1 MAGIVESSSSGE
13 IICILINYFQSIC
26 YFNDY
31 RYSIDM
37 ENQNNDQFSLFVE
50 TCEKIRS
57 TTKKNE
63 KIEIISNY
71 ITNLDETSLSIA
83 VLFLSGRAL
92 PIGSTR
98 TLNIGFTTIMESLSE
113 IAMLDIKDI
122 RNIHL
127 KHGDIGAMAEYAV
140 SKKYIISLFNQ
151 QERISLSYVYHQF
164 KKIANISGF
173 GSNKNKKNI
182 LKGLLI
188 ACSPLESKYLIKIIT
203 GEMRIG
209 SVEGL
214 VEIALSR
221 AFDRELQYI
230 REAMLISGDISQ
242 VAVLAK
248 KNILHNAIMRPF
260 VPVSFMLADVM
271 FSAEEIINYYNKP
284 LICEY
289 KYDGIRLQMHKFD
302 NKVRLFSR
310 NLVDITYAFPE
321 LVKAAIESTITTPDT
336 TTTTIHN
343 QVDFILDGELIALK
357 NDRPLHFQELQKRLR
372 RKNVTEDI
380 TTEIPIYYIVY
391 DIMYFKDNQ
400 VLKKSLLDRKNILST
415 ISFKKPIINSSYK
428 ILDSIEQ
435 IIAIFNESKDIGHEG
450 LVVKD
455 PISQYHPGKRGR
467 YWMKLKKE
475 LDTIDAVI
483 VIAEY
488 GHGKRAGVLS
498 DYTFAVID
506 EDDDDNKNLNN
517 NNNNNYLENSR
528 LKTIGKAYSG
538 LTDKEIE
545 EMTEKLR
552 EIIIEDNSNRILV
565 KPEIV
570 LEVAFDTIQKSDRHN
585 SGFALRFPR
594 IKNIRTDK
602 GLKDIDTL
610 EKVRQIYKNQVYVK
624 HKEI

>member
-1 MAGIVESSSSGE
+1 
-13 IICILINYFQSIC
+13 
-26 YFNDY
+26 
-31 RYSIDM
+31 M
-37 ENQNNDQFSLFVE
+37 ENQSNDQFSLFVE

-63 KIEIISNY
+63 KIDIISNY

-92 PIGSTR
+92 PIGSTK

-122 RNIHL
+122 QNIHL

-140 SKKYIISLFNQ
+140 SKKHIISLFNQ

-164 KKIANISGF
+164 KKIANISGS

-230 REAMLISGDISQ
+230 REAMLISGDVSQ

-289 KYDGIRLQMHKFD
+289 KYDGIRLQMHRFD

-321 LVKAAIESTITTPDT
+321 LVKAAIESTIRTPD
-336 TTTTIHN
+336 TTTIHN

-372 RKNVTEDI
+372 RKNVTDDI

-455 PISQYHPGKRGR
+455 PLSQYHPGKRGR

-506 EDDDDNKNLNN
+506 EEEDNDDNEKNLN

-538 LTDKEIE
+538 LTDKEID
-545 EMTEKLR
+545 EMTERLR
-552 EIIIEDNSNRILV
+552 EIIIEDNGNRILV

-602 GLKDIDTL
+602 SLKDIDTL

>member
-1 MAGIVESSSSGE
+1 
-13 IICILINYFQSIC
+13 
-26 YFNDY
+26 
-31 RYSIDM
+31 M
-37 ENQNNDQFSLFVE
+37 ENQSNDQFSLFVE

-63 KIEIISNY
+63 KIDIISNY

-122 RNIHL
+122 QKIHL
-127 KHGDIGAMAEYAV
+127 KHGDIGAIAEYAV
-140 SKKYIISLFNQ
+140 SKKHIISLFNQ

-164 KKIANISGF
+164 KKIANISGS

-221 AFDRELQYI
+221 AFNRELQYI

-321 LVKAAIESTITTPDT
+321 LVKAAIESTIRTPD
-336 TTTTIHN
+336 TTTIHN

-372 RKNVTEDI
+372 RKNVTDDI

-455 PISQYHPGKRGR
+455 PLSQYHPGKRGR

-506 EDDDDNKNLNN
+506 EDDDDDKNLNN
-517 NNNNNYLENSR
+517 NNNYNYLENSR

-538 LTDKEIE
+538 LTDKEID
-545 EMTEKLR
+545 EMTERLR
-552 EIIIEDNSNRILV
+552 EIIIEDNGNRILV

-602 GLKDIDTL
+602 SLKNIDTL

>member
-1 MAGIVESSSSGE
+1 
-13 IICILINYFQSIC
+13 
-26 YFNDY
+26 
-31 RYSIDM
+31 M
-37 ENQNNDQFSLFVE
+37 ENQSNDQFSLFVE

-57 TTKKNE
+57 ATKKNE
-63 KIEIISNY
+63 KIDIISNY

-98 TLNIGFTTIMESLSE
+98 TLNIGFNTIMESLSE

-122 RNIHL
+122 QNIHL

-140 SKKYIISLFNQ
+140 SKKHIISLFNQ

-173 GSNKNKKNI
+173 GSNRNKKNI

-188 ACSPLESKYLIKIIT
+188 ACSPLESKYIIKIIT

-209 SVEGL
+209 SVESL
-214 VEIALSR
+214 VEIAISR
-221 AFDRELQYI
+221 AFGKELKLI

-248 KNILHNAIMRPF
+248 KNLLHNAIMKPF

-310 NLVDITYAFPE
+310 NLAEITYTFPE
-321 LVKAAIESTITTPDT
+321 LVKAAIESTIRTPDT

-391 DIMYFKDNQ
+391 DIMYYKDNQ

-455 PISQYHPGKRGR
+455 PLSQYHPGKRGR

-498 DYTFAVID
+498 DYPFAVID
-506 EDDDDNKNLNN
+506 EESNDNYNN
-517 NNNNNYLENSR
+517 
-528 LKTIGKAYSG
+528 
-538 LTDKEIE
+538 
-545 EMTEKLR
+545 
-552 EIIIEDNSNRILV
+552 DN
-565 KPEIV
+565 
-570 LEVAFDTIQKSDRHN
+570 
-585 SGFALRFPR
+585 
-594 IKNIRTDK
+594 
-602 GLKDIDTL
+602 
-610 EKVRQIYKNQVYVK
+610 
-624 HKEI
+624 

>member
-1 MAGIVESSSSGE
+1 
-13 IICILINYFQSIC
+13 
-26 YFNDY
+26 
-31 RYSIDM
+31 M
-37 ENQNNDQFSLFVE
+37 ENQSNDQFSLFVE

-63 KIEIISNY
+63 KIDIISNY

-92 PIGSTR
+92 PIGSTK

-122 RNIHL
+122 QNIHL

-140 SKKYIISLFNQ
+140 SKKHIISLFNQ

-164 KKIANISGF
+164 KKIANISGS

-302 NKVRLFSR
+302 NIVRLFSR

-321 LVKAAIESTITTPDT
+321 LVKAAIESTKRTPD
-336 TTTTIHN
+336 TTTIHN

-372 RKNVTEDI
+372 RKNVTDDI

-400 VLKKSLLDRKNILST
+400 ILKKSLLDRKNILST

-455 PISQYHPGKRGR
+455 PLSQYHPGKRGR

-506 EDDDDNKNLNN
+506 EDEDDKNLNN
-517 NNNNNYLENSR
+517 NNNNNYLVNSR

-538 LTDKEIE
+538 LTDKEID
-545 EMTEKLR
+545 EMTERLR

>member
-1 MAGIVESSSSGE
+1 
-13 IICILINYFQSIC
+13 
-26 YFNDY
+26 
-31 RYSIDM
+31 M

-63 KIEIISNY
+63 KIDIISKY
-71 ITNLDETSLSIA
+71 IANLDETSVSIA
-83 VLFLSGRAL
+83 VLFLSGRVF
-92 PIGSTR
+92 PIGSTM

-122 RNIHL
+122 QTIHL
-127 KHGDIGAMAEYAV
+127 KHGDIGAIAEYAV
-140 SKKYIISLFNQ
+140 SKKHIISLFNQ
-151 QERISLSYVYHQF
+151 QEKVSLSYLYHQF
-164 KKIANISGF
+164 KKIASISGS

-188 ACSPLESKYLIKIIT
+188 ACSPLESKYVIKIIT

-214 VEIALSR
+214 VEIALSHS
-221 AFDRELQYI
+221 FNRELKYI

-248 KNILHNAIMRPF
+248 KNTLHNVIMKPF

-302 NKVRLFSR
+302 NEVRLFSR
-310 NLVDITYAFPE
+310 NLVDMTYAFPE
-321 LVKAAIESTITTPDT
+321 LVKAAIKSTIITSDT
-336 TTTTIHN
+336 RLHN
-343 QVDFILDGELIALK
+343 NVDFILDGELIAFK
-357 NDRPLHFQELQKRLR
+357 NDKPLHFQELQKRLR
-372 RKNVTEDI
+372 RKNVTHDI
-380 TTEIPIYYIVY
+380 QTEIPVYYIVY
-391 DIMYFKDNQ
+391 DTMYFKNNQ
-400 VLKKSLLDRKNILST
+400 VLKNSLLDRKNILST
-415 ISFKKPIINSSYK
+415 ISFKEPIINSSYK
-428 ILDSIEQ
+428 ISDSIDQ
-435 IIAIFNESKDIGHEG
+435 VIAIFNESKDIGHEG

-455 PISQYHPGKRGR
+455 PLSQYHPGKRGR

-506 EDDDDNKNLNN
+506 EDKKYNDDNLTT
-517 NNNNNYLENSR
+517 NNYLDNIR

-538 LTDKEIE
+538 LTDKEID
-545 EMTEKLR
+545 EMTERLR
-552 EIIIEDNSNRILV
+552 GIIVEDKGNRILV

-570 LEVAFDTIQKSDRHN
+570 LEVAFDTIQKSERHD

-594 IKNIRTDK
+594 IKNIRIDK
-602 GLKDIDTL
+602 NLKDIDTL
-610 EKVRQIYKNQVYVK
+610 EKVRQIYQNQVYVK

>member
-1 MAGIVESSSSGE
+1 
-13 IICILINYFQSIC
+13 
-26 YFNDY
+26 
-31 RYSIDM
+31 M
-37 ENQNNDQFSLFVE
+37 ENQSNDDRFSLFVE

-63 KIEIISNY
+63 KIDIISNY

-83 VLFLSGRAL
+83 VLFLSGRAF

-98 TLNIGFTTIMESLSE
+98 TLNIGFSTIMESLSE

-122 RNIHL
+122 QNIHL

-140 SKKYIISLFNQ
+140 SKKHIISLFDQ
-151 QERISLSYVYHQF
+151 QEKISLSYVYHQF
-164 KKIANISGF
+164 KKIANISGS

-214 VEIALSR
+214 MEIALSR

-321 LVKAAIESTITTPDT
+321 LVKAATESTIGTTD
-336 TTTTIHN
+336 TTIHN
-343 QVDFILDGELIALK
+343 QVIDFILDGELIAFK

-372 RKNVTEDI
+372 RKNVTDDI
-380 TTEIPIYYIVY
+380 ITEIPIYYIVY

-415 ISFKKPIINSSYK
+415 VSFKKPIINSSYK
-428 ILDSIEQ
+428 ISDSIEQ
-435 IIAIFNESKDIGHEG
+435 VIELFNESKDIGHEG
-450 LVVKD
+450 LVIKD
-455 PISQYHPGKRGR
+455 PLSQYHPGKRGR

-506 EDDDDNKNLNN
+506 EKDDDDDNHYLNLNDN
-517 NNNNNYLENSR
+517 DNNYLENSR

-538 LTDKEIE
+538 LTDKEID
-545 EMTEKLR
+545 EMTERLR
-552 EIIIEDNSNRILV
+552 EIIVEDNGNRILV

-602 GLKDIDTL
+602 SLKDIDTL
-610 EKVRQIYKNQVYVK
+610 EKVKQIYKNQVYVK

>member
-1 MAGIVESSSSGE
+1 
-13 IICILINYFQSIC
+13 
-26 YFNDY
+26 
-31 RYSIDM
+31 M

-63 KIEIISNY
+63 KIDIISKY
-71 ITNLDETSLSIA
+71 IANLDETSLSIA
-83 VLFLSGRAL
+83 VLFLSGRVF
-92 PIGSTR
+92 PIGSTM

-122 RNIHL
+122 QTIHL
-127 KHGDIGAMAEYAV
+127 KHGDIGAIAEYAV
-140 SKKYIISLFNQ
+140 SKKHIISLFNQ
-151 QERISLSYVYHQF
+151 QEKVSLSYLYHLF
-164 KKIANISGF
+164 KKIASISGS
-173 GSNKNKKNI
+173 GSNKAKKNI

-214 VEIALSR
+214 MEIALSHS
-221 AFDRELQYI
+221 FNRELKYI

-248 KNILHNAIMRPF
+248 KNTLHNVIMKPF

-271 FSAEEIINYYNKP
+271 FSAEEIIKYYNKP

-302 NKVRLFSR
+302 NEIRLFSR

-321 LVKAAIESTITTPDT
+321 LVKAAIKSIIITSDT
-336 TTTTIHN
+336 RVHN
-343 QVDFILDGELIALK
+343 NVDFILDGELIAFK
-357 NDRPLHFQELQKRLR
+357 NDKPLHFQELQKRLR
-372 RKNVTEDI
+372 RKNVTHDI
-380 TTEIPIYYIVY
+380 QTEIPVYYIVY
-391 DIMYFKDNQ
+391 DIMYFKNNQ
-400 VLKKSLLDRKNILST
+400 VLKNSLLDRKNILST
-415 ISFKKPIINSSYK
+415 ISFKEPIINSSYK
-428 ILDSIEQ
+428 ISDSIDQ
-435 IIAIFNESKDIGHEG
+435 VIAIFNESKDIGHEG

-455 PISQYHPGKRGR
+455 PLSQYHPGKRGR

-506 EDDDDNKNLNN
+506 EDKKDNHDNLTTH
-517 NNNNNYLENSR
+517 NYLDNIR

-538 LTDKEIE
+538 LTDKEID
-545 EMTEKLR
+545 EMTERLR
-552 EIIIEDNSNRILV
+552 GIIVEDKGNRILV

-570 LEVAFDTIQKSDRHN
+570 LEVAFDTIQKSERHD

-594 IKNIRTDK
+594 IKNIRIDK
-602 GLKDIDTL
+602 NLKDIDTL
-610 EKVRQIYKNQVYVK
+610 EKVRQIYQNQVYVK

>member
-1 MAGIVESSSSGE
+1 
-13 IICILINYFQSIC
+13 
-26 YFNDY
+26 
-31 RYSIDM
+31 M
-37 ENQNNDQFSLFVE
+37 ENQSNDEFSLFVE

-71 ITNLDETSLSIA
+71 ISNLDETSLSIA

-98 TLNIGFTTIMESLSE
+98 TLNIGFNTIMESLSE

-122 RNIHL
+122 QNIHL

-140 SKKYIISLFNQ
+140 SKKHIISLFNQ

-164 KKIANISGF
+164 KKIANLSGF

-248 KNILHNAIMRPF
+248 KNILHNAIMMPF

-310 NLVDITYAFPE
+310 NLVDITYTFPE
-321 LVKAAIESTITTPDT
+321 LVKAAIESTIRTPDT

-435 IIAIFNESKDIGHEG
+435 IITIFNESKDIGHEG

-455 PISQYHPGKRGR
+455 PLSQYHPGKRGR
-467 YWMKLKKE
+467 YWVKLKKE

-498 DYTFAVID
+498 DYTFAVRD
-506 EDDDDNKNLNN
+506 ENDNN
-517 NNNNNYLENSR
+517 NQ

-538 LTDKEIE
+538 LTDD
-545 EMTEKLR
+545 EMNKITKKLKSIMIKDDGYR
-552 EIIIEDNSNRILV
+552 MIVRPEIIL
-565 KPEIV
+565 EI
-570 LEVAFDTIQKSDRHN
+570 AFDSIQKSDRHD

-594 IKNIRTDK
+594 IRNIRTDK
-602 GLKDIDTL
+602 TVMDIDTL
-610 EKVRQIYKNQVYVK
+610 LKIKQIYENQVYVK
-624 HKEI
+624 HKE

>member
-1 MAGIVESSSSGE
+1 MY
-13 IICILINYFQSIC
+13 ILITLISIC
-26 YFNDY
+26 HFNDIY

-37 ENQNNDQFSLFVE
+37 KNQKNDQFSYFVE

-63 KIEIISNY
+63 KIDIISNY

-83 VLFLSGRAL
+83 VLFLSGRAF
-92 PIGSTR
+92 PIGSTT
-98 TLNIGFTTIMESLSE
+98 TLNIGFTTIMQSLSE

-122 RNIHL
+122 QNIHL

-140 SKKYIISLFNQ
+140 SKKHIISLFNQ
-151 QERISLSYVYHQF
+151 QESISLSYVYHQF
-164 KKIANISGF
+164 KKIANIIGS

-188 ACSPLESKYLIKIIT
+188 ALSPLESKYLIKIIT

-221 AFDRELQYI
+221 AFDRELQSI

-248 KNILHNAIMRPF
+248 KNILHNVIMKPF

-302 NKVRLFSR
+302 KKVRLFSR

-321 LVKAAIESTITTPDT
+321 LVKAAIESTIKTQDT
-336 TTTTIHN
+336 SIHN
-343 QVDFILDGELIALK
+343 QVDFILDGELIAFK

-372 RKNVTEDI
+372 RKNVTDYI

-428 ILDSIEQ
+428 ISDSIEQ
-435 IIAIFNESKDIGHEG
+435 VIAIFNESKDIGHEG

-455 PISQYHPGKRGR
+455 PLSQYHPGKRGR

-506 EDDDDNKNLNN
+506 EDKKDINNNKNNLNLN

-538 LTDKEIE
+538 LTDKEID
-545 EMTEKLR
+545 EMTERLKQ
-552 EIIIEDNSNRILV
+552 IIVEDNGNRILV

-594 IKNIRTDK
+594 IKNIRIDK
-602 GLKDIDTL
+602 SLKDIDTL

-624 HKEI
+624 HMKI

>member
-1 MAGIVESSSSGE
+1 MT
-13 IICILINYFQSIC
+13 
-26 YFNDY
+26 
-31 RYSIDM
+31 
-37 ENQNNDQFSLFVE
+37 NQITKHFSLFVK

-57 TTKKNE
+57 ITKKNE
-63 KIEIISNY
+63 KIEIISTY
-71 ITNLDETSLSIA
+71 IANLDETSLSIA
-83 VLFLSGRAL
+83 VLFLSGRVF
-92 PIGSTR
+92 PTGSNL
-98 TLNIGFTTIMESLSE
+98 TLNIGFTTIMQSLSE

-122 RNIHL
+122 QNIHL
-127 KHGDIGAMAEYAV
+127 KHGDIGAIAEYAV
-140 SKKYIISLFNQ
+140 SKKHVISLFNQ
-151 QERISLSYVYHQF
+151 QDELDLSFIYHLF
-164 KKIANISGF
+164 KKIATITGS
-173 GSNKNKKNI
+173 GSNRNKKNI

-209 SVEGL
+209 SVESL
-214 VEIALSR
+214 VEIAISR
-221 AFDRELQYI
+221 AFGKELKLI

-248 KNILHNAIMRPF
+248 KNLLHNAIMKPF

-271 FSAEEIINYYNKP
+271 FSAEEIINYYSKP

-289 KYDGIRLQMHKFD
+289 KYDGIRLQLHKF
-302 NKVRLFSR
+302 NKEVRLFSR
-310 NLVDITYAFPE
+310 NLAEITYAFPE
-321 LVKAAIESTITTPDT
+321 LVKAAIE
-336 TTTTIHN
+336 TTIETTNTMLSN
-343 QVDFILDGELIALK
+343 QVDFIVDGELVAFK
-357 NDRPLHFQELQKRLR
+357 NGKPLHFQELQKRLR
-372 RKNVTEDI
+372 RKNVTNSI
-380 TTEIPIYYIVY
+380 QTEVPIYYFIY
-391 DIMYFKDNQ
+391 DIMYFKNYQ
-400 VLKKSLLDRKNILST
+400 VLKKSLFDRKDILST
-415 ISFKKPIINSSYK
+415 ISFKEPIINSSYK
-428 ILDSIEQ
+428 IVESIEKV
-435 IIAIFNESKDIGHEG
+435 ISIFNESKDIGHEG

-506 EDDDDNKNLNN
+506 EESNDNYNNDSNFYEKNI
-517 NNNNNYLENSR
+517 R

-538 LTDKEIE
+538 LTDKEID
-545 EMTEKLR
+545 EMTKRLR
-552 EIIIEDNSNRILV
+552 EITVEDKGNRIRV

-570 LEVAFDTIQKSDRHN
+570 LEVAFDTIQQSERHN

-594 IKNIRTDK
+594 IKSIRIDK
-602 GLKDIDTL
+602 GIKDIDTL

-624 HKEI
+624 HKKI

>member
-1 MAGIVESSSSGE
+1 
-13 IICILINYFQSIC
+13 
-26 YFNDY
+26 
-31 RYSIDM
+31 M
-37 ENQNNDQFSLFVE
+37 ENQSNDQFSLFVE

-63 KIEIISNY
+63 KIDIISNY

-122 RNIHL
+122 QNIHL

-140 SKKYIISLFNQ
+140 SKKHIISLFNQ

-164 KKIANISGF
+164 KKIANISGS

-230 REAMLISGDISQ
+230 REAMLISGDVSQ

-289 KYDGIRLQMHKFD
+289 KYDGIRLQMHRFD

-321 LVKAAIESTITTPDT
+321 LVKAAIESTIRTPD
-336 TTTTIHN
+336 TTTIHN

-372 RKNVTEDI
+372 RKNVTDDI

-455 PISQYHPGKRGR
+455 PLSQYHPGKRGR

-506 EDDDDNKNLNN
+506 EEEDNDDNEKNLN

-538 LTDKEIE
+538 LTDKEID

-552 EIIIEDNSNRILV
+552 EIIIEDNGNRILV

-602 GLKDIDTL
+602 SLKDIDTL

>member
-1 MAGIVESSSSGE
+1 
-13 IICILINYFQSIC
+13 
-26 YFNDY
+26 
-31 RYSIDM
+31 M
-37 ENQNNDQFSLFVE
+37 ENQSNDDRFSLFVE

-63 KIEIISNY
+63 KIDIISNY

-83 VLFLSGRAL
+83 VLFLSGRAF

-98 TLNIGFTTIMESLSE
+98 TLNIGFSTIMESLSE

-122 RNIHL
+122 QNIHL

-140 SKKYIISLFNQ
+140 SKKHIISLFDQ
-151 QERISLSYVYHQF
+151 QEKISLSYVYHQF
-164 KKIANISGF
+164 KKIANISGS

-214 VEIALSR
+214 MEIALSG

-321 LVKAAIESTITTPDT
+321 LVKAATESTIGTTD
-336 TTTTIHN
+336 TTIHN
-343 QVDFILDGELIALK
+343 QVVDFILDGELIAFK

-372 RKNVTEDI
+372 RKNVTDDI
-380 TTEIPIYYIVY
+380 ITEIPIYYIVY

-415 ISFKKPIINSSYK
+415 VSFKKPIINSSYK
-428 ILDSIEQ
+428 ISDSIEQ
-435 IIAIFNESKDIGHEG
+435 VIELFNESKDIGHEG
-450 LVVKD
+450 LVIKD
-455 PISQYHPGKRGR
+455 PLSQYHPGKRGR

-506 EDDDDNKNLNN
+506 EKDDDDDNHYLNLNDN
-517 NNNNNYLENSR
+517 DNNYLENSR

-538 LTDKEIE
+538 LTDKEID
-545 EMTEKLR
+545 EMTEILR
-552 EIIIEDNSNRILV
+552 EIIVEDNGNRILV

-602 GLKDIDTL
+602 SLKDIDTL
-610 EKVRQIYKNQVYVK
+610 EKVKQIYKNQVYVK

>member
-1 MAGIVESSSSGE
+1 
-13 IICILINYFQSIC
+13 
-26 YFNDY
+26 
-31 RYSIDM
+31 M
-37 ENQNNDQFSLFVE
+37 ENQSNDDRFSLFVE

-63 KIEIISNY
+63 KIDIISNY

-83 VLFLSGRAL
+83 VLFLSGRAF

-98 TLNIGFTTIMESLSE
+98 TLNIGFSTIMESLSE

-122 RNIHL
+122 QNIHL

-140 SKKYIISLFNQ
+140 SKKHIISLFDQ
-151 QERISLSYVYHQF
+151 QEKISLSYVYHQF
-164 KKIANISGF
+164 KKIANISGS

-214 VEIALSR
+214 MEIALSR

-321 LVKAAIESTITTPDT
+321 LVKAATESTIGTTD
-336 TTTTIHN
+336 TTIHN
-343 QVDFILDGELIALK
+343 QVVDFILDGELIAFK

-372 RKNVTEDI
+372 RKNVTDDI

-415 ISFKKPIINSSYK
+415 VSFKKPIINSSYK
-428 ILDSIEQ
+428 ISDSIEQ
-435 IIAIFNESKDIGHEG
+435 VIELFNESKDIGHEG
-450 LVVKD
+450 LVIKD
-455 PISQYHPGKRGR
+455 PLSQYHPGKRGR

-506 EDDDDNKNLNN
+506 EKDDDDDDNHYLNLNDN
-517 NNNNNYLENSR
+517 DNNYLENSR

-538 LTDKEIE
+538 LTDKEID
-545 EMTEKLR
+545 EMTEILR
-552 EIIIEDNSNRILV
+552 EIIVEDNGNRILV

-602 GLKDIDTL
+602 SLKDIDTL
-610 EKVRQIYKNQVYVK
+610 EKVKQIYKNQVYVK

>member
-1 MAGIVESSSSGE
+1 
-13 IICILINYFQSIC
+13 
-26 YFNDY
+26 
-31 RYSIDM
+31 M
-37 ENQNNDQFSLFVE
+37 ENQSNDDRFSLFVE

-63 KIEIISNY
+63 KIDIISNY

-83 VLFLSGRAL
+83 VLFLSGRAF

-98 TLNIGFTTIMESLSE
+98 TLNIGFSTIMESLSE

-122 RNIHL
+122 QNIHL

-140 SKKYIISLFNQ
+140 SKKHIISLFDQ
-151 QERISLSYVYHQF
+151 QEKISLSYVYHQF
-164 KKIANISGF
+164 KKIANISGS

-214 VEIALSR
+214 MEIALSR
-221 AFDRELQYI
+221 AFDGELQYI

-321 LVKAAIESTITTPDT
+321 LVKAATESTIGTTD
-336 TTTTIHN
+336 TTIHN
-343 QVDFILDGELIALK
+343 QVVDFILDGELIAFK

-372 RKNVTEDI
+372 RKNVTDDI

-415 ISFKKPIINSSYK
+415 VSFKKPIINSSYK
-428 ILDSIEQ
+428 ISDSIEQ
-435 IIAIFNESKDIGHEG
+435 VIELFNESKDIGHEG
-450 LVVKD
+450 LVIKD
-455 PISQYHPGKRGR
+455 PLSQYHPGKRGR

-506 EDDDDNKNLNN
+506 EKDDDDDDNHYLNLNDN
-517 NNNNNYLENSR
+517 DNNYLENSR

-538 LTDKEIE
+538 LTDKEID
-545 EMTEKLR
+545 EMTEILR
-552 EIIIEDNSNRILV
+552 EIIVEDNGNRILV

-602 GLKDIDTL
+602 SLKDIDTL
-610 EKVRQIYKNQVYVK
+610 EKVKQIYKNQVYVK

>member
-1 MAGIVESSSSGE
+1 
-13 IICILINYFQSIC
+13 
-26 YFNDY
+26 
-31 RYSIDM
+31 M

-57 TTKKNE
+57 TNKKTE
-63 KIEIISNY
+63 KIDIISKY
-71 ITNLDETSLSIA
+71 IANLDETSLSIA
-83 VLFLSGRAL
+83 VLFLSGRVF
-92 PIGSTR
+92 PIGSTM

-122 RNIHL
+122 QTIHL
-127 KHGDIGAMAEYAV
+127 KHGDIGAIAEYAV
-140 SKKYIISLFNQ
+140 SKKHIISLFNQ
-151 QERISLSYVYHQF
+151 QEKVSLSYLYHLF
-164 KKIANISGF
+164 KKIASISGS
-173 GSNKNKKNI
+173 GSNKTKKNI

-214 VEIALSR
+214 VEIALSHS
-221 AFDRELQYI
+221 FNRELKYI

-248 KNILHNAIMRPF
+248 KNTLHNVIMKPF

-302 NKVRLFSR
+302 NEVRLFSR

-321 LVKAAIESTITTPDT
+321 LVKAAIKSTVITSDT
-336 TTTTIHN
+336 RLHN
-343 QVDFILDGELIALK
+343 NVDFILDGELIAFK
-357 NDRPLHFQELQKRLR
+357 NDKPLHFQELQKRLR
-372 RKNVTEDI
+372 RKNVTHDI
-380 TTEIPIYYIVY
+380 QTEIPVY
-391 DIMYFKDNQ
+391 DIMYFKNNQ
-400 VLKKSLLDRKNILST
+400 VLKNSLFDRKNILST
-415 ISFKKPIINSSYK
+415 ISFKEPIINSSYK
-428 ILDSIEQ
+428 ISDSIEQ
-435 IIAIFNESKDIGHEG
+435 VIAIFNESKDIGHEG

-455 PISQYHPGKRGR
+455 PLSQYHPGKRGR

-506 EDDDDNKNLNN
+506 EDKKDNDDNLTT
-517 NNNNNYLENSR
+517 NNYLDNIR

-538 LTDKEIE
+538 LTDKEID
-545 EMTEKLR
+545 EMTERLR
-552 EIIIEDNSNRILV
+552 GIIVEDKGNRILV

-570 LEVAFDTIQKSDRHN
+570 LEVAFDTIQKSERHD

-594 IKNIRTDK
+594 IKNIRIDK
-602 GLKDIDTL
+602 NLKDIDTL
-610 EKVRQIYKNQVYVK
+610 EKVRQIYQNQVYVK

>member
-1 MAGIVESSSSGE
+1 
-13 IICILINYFQSIC
+13 
-26 YFNDY
+26 
-31 RYSIDM
+31 M

-63 KIEIISNY
+63 KTEIISNY

-98 TLNIGFTTIMESLSE
+98 TLNIGFNTIMESLSE

-122 RNIHL
+122 QNIHL

-140 SKKYIISLFNQ
+140 SKKHIISLFNQ

-248 KNILHNAIMRPF
+248 KNILHNAVMRPF

-310 NLVDITYAFPE
+310 NLVDITYTFPE
-321 LVKAAIESTITTPDT
+321 LVKAAIESTIRTPD

-343 QVDFILDGELIALK
+343 QIDFILDGELIALK

-455 PISQYHPGKRGR
+455 PLSQYHPGKRGR

-506 EDDDDNKNLNN
+506 EDDDEDDDDKNLNN
-517 NNNNNYLENSR
+517 NSNNYLENSR

-538 LTDKEIE
+538 LTDKEID
-545 EMTEKLR
+545 EMTERLR

>member
-1 MAGIVESSSSGE
+1 
-13 IICILINYFQSIC
+13 
-26 YFNDY
+26 
-31 RYSIDM
+31 M
-37 ENQNNDQFSLFVE
+37 ENQSNDDRFSLFVE
-50 TCEKIRS
+50 TCEKIRF

-63 KIEIISNY
+63 KIDIISNY

-83 VLFLSGRAL
+83 VLFLSGRVF

-98 TLNIGFTTIMESLSE
+98 TLNIGFSTIMESLSE

-122 RNIHL
+122 QNIHL
-127 KHGDIGAMAEYAV
+127 KHGDIGAMAEHAV
-140 SKKYIISLFNQ
+140 SKKHVISLFNQ
-151 QERISLSYVYHQF
+151 QEKISLSYVYHQF
-164 KKIANISGF
+164 KKIANISGS

-221 AFDRELQYI
+221 AFNRELQYI

-302 NKVRLFSR
+302 NKVQLFSR

-321 LVKAAIESTITTPDT
+321 LVKAATESTIRTPDT
-336 TTTTIHN
+336 TTIHN
-343 QVDFILDGELIALK
+343 RVDFILDGELIAFK
-357 NDRPLHFQELQKRLR
+357 NDKPLHFQELQKRLR

-428 ILDSIEQ
+428 ISDSIEQ

-455 PISQYHPGKRGR
+455 PLSQYHPGKRGR

-506 EDDDDNKNLNN
+506 EEYHDDNDDQNLNLN
-517 NNNNNYLENSR
+517 DNDNYLKNSR

-538 LTDKEIE
+538 LTDKEID
-545 EMTEKLR
+545 EMTERLR
-552 EIIIEDNSNRILV
+552 DIIVEDNGNRILV

-602 GLKDIDTL
+602 SLKDIDTL
-610 EKVRQIYKNQVYVK
+610 QKVRQIYKNQVYVK

>member
-1 MAGIVESSSSGE
+1 
-13 IICILINYFQSIC
+13 
-26 YFNDY
+26 
-31 RYSIDM
+31 M
-37 ENQNNDQFSLFVE
+37 ENQSNDQFSLFVE

-63 KIEIISNY
+63 KIDIISNY

-122 RNIHL
+122 QNIHL

-140 SKKYIISLFNQ
+140 SKKHIISLFNQ

-164 KKIANISGF
+164 KKIANISGS

-221 AFDRELQYI
+221 AFNRELQYI

-310 NLVDITYAFPE
+310 NLVDITYTFPE
-321 LVKAAIESTITTPDT
+321 LVKAAIESTIRTPD
-336 TTTTIHN
+336 TTTIHN

-372 RKNVTEDI
+372 RKNVTDDI

-455 PISQYHPGKRGR
+455 PLSQYHPGKRGR

-506 EDDDDNKNLNN
+506 EEDDGDDDDKNLN

-538 LTDKEIE
+538 LTDKEID
-545 EMTEKLR
+545 EMTERLR
-552 EIIIEDNSNRILV
+552 EIIIEDNGNRILV

-602 GLKDIDTL
+602 SLKDIDTL

>member
-1 MAGIVESSSSGE
+1 
-13 IICILINYFQSIC
+13 
-26 YFNDY
+26 
-31 RYSIDM
+31 M
-37 ENQNNDQFSLFVE
+37 ENQSNDQFSLFVE

-63 KIEIISNY
+63 KIDIISNY

-122 RNIHL
+122 QKIHL
-127 KHGDIGAMAEYAV
+127 KHGDIGAIAEYAV
-140 SKKYIISLFNQ
+140 SKKHIISLFNQ

-164 KKIANISGF
+164 KKIANISGS

-221 AFDRELQYI
+221 AFNRELQYI

-310 NLVDITYAFPE
+310 NLVDITYTFPE
-321 LVKAAIESTITTPDT
+321 LVKAAIESTIRTPD
-336 TTTTIHN
+336 TTTIHN

-372 RKNVTEDI
+372 RKNVTDDI
-380 TTEIPIYYIVY
+380 TSEIPIYYIVY

-455 PISQYHPGKRGR
+455 PLSQYHPGKRGR

-506 EDDDDNKNLNN
+506 EDDDDDKNLNN
-517 NNNNNYLENSR
+517 NNNYNYLENSR

-538 LTDKEIE
+538 LTDKEID
-545 EMTEKLR
+545 EMTERLR
-552 EIIIEDNSNRILV
+552 EIIIEDNGNRILV

-602 GLKDIDTL
+602 SLKNIDTL

>member
-1 MAGIVESSSSGE
+1 
-13 IICILINYFQSIC
+13 
-26 YFNDY
+26 
-31 RYSIDM
+31 M
-37 ENQNNDQFSLFVE
+37 ENQSNDQFSLFVE

-57 TTKKNE
+57 TPKKNE
-63 KIEIISNY
+63 KIDIISNY

-122 RNIHL
+122 QNIHL

-140 SKKYIISLFNQ
+140 SKKHIISLFNQ

-164 KKIANISGF
+164 KKIANISGS

-230 REAMLISGDISQ
+230 REAMLISGDVSQ

-321 LVKAAIESTITTPDT
+321 LVKAAIESTIRTPD
-336 TTTTIHN
+336 TTTIHN

-372 RKNVTEDI
+372 RKNVTDDI

-455 PISQYHPGKRGR
+455 PLSQYHPGKRGR

-506 EDDDDNKNLNN
+506 EDDDDDKNLN

-538 LTDKEIE
+538 LTDKEID
-545 EMTEKLR
+545 EMTERLR
-552 EIIIEDNSNRILV
+552 EIIIEDNGNRILV

-594 IKNIRTDK
+594 IKNIRNDK
-602 GLKDIDTL
+602 SLKDIDTL

>member
-1 MAGIVESSSSGE
+1 
-13 IICILINYFQSIC
+13 
-26 YFNDY
+26 
-31 RYSIDM
+31 M
-37 ENQNNDQFSLFVE
+37 ENQRNDQFSLFVE

-63 KIEIISNY
+63 KIDIISKY
-71 ITNLDETSLSIA
+71 IVNLDETSLSIA
-83 VLFLSGRAL
+83 VLFLSGRVF
-92 PIGSTR
+92 PIGSTL

-113 IAMLDIKDI
+113 IALLDIKDI
-122 RNIHL
+122 QNIHL
-127 KHGDIGAMAEYAV
+127 KHGDIGAIAEYAV
-140 SKKYIISLFNQ
+140 SKKHIISLFNQ
-151 QERISLSYVYHQF
+151 QERLSLSYLYHQF
-164 KKIANISGF
+164 KKIASISGS

-248 KNILHNAIMRPF
+248 KNILHNAIMKPF

-321 LVKAAIESTITTPDT
+321 LVKAAIESTIRTPDT
-336 TTTTIHN
+336 TTIQN
-343 QVDFILDGELIALK
+343 QVDFILDGELIAFK

-372 RKNVTEDI
+372 RKNVTDDI
-380 TTEIPIYYIVY
+380 QTEIPIYYIVY
-391 DIMYFKDNQ
+391 DIMYFKNNQ

-455 PISQYHPGKRGR
+455 PLSQYHPGKRGR

-498 DYTFAVID
+498 DYTFAVR
-506 EDDDDNKNLNN
+506 DDDKKNN
-517 NNNNNYLENSR
+517 NDMSINNHLENIR

-538 LTDKEIE
+538 LTDKEIG
-545 EMTEKLR
+545 EMTERLR
-552 EIIIEDNSNRILV
+552 EIIIEDNANRILV

-602 GLKDIDTL
+602 SLKDIDTL

>member
-1 MAGIVESSSSGE
+1 MK
-13 IICILINYFQSIC
+13 
-26 YFNDY
+26 
-31 RYSIDM
+31 
-37 ENQNNDQFSLFVE
+37 NQKNDQFSYFVE

-63 KIEIISNY
+63 KIDIISNY

-83 VLFLSGRAL
+83 VLFLSGRAF
-92 PIGSTR
+92 PIGSTT
-98 TLNIGFTTIMESLSE
+98 TLNIGFTTIMQSLSE

-122 RNIHL
+122 QNIHL

-140 SKKYIISLFNQ
+140 SKKHIISLFNQ
-151 QERISLSYVYHQF
+151 QESISLSYVYHQF
-164 KKIANISGF
+164 KKIANIIGS

-188 ACSPLESKYLIKIIT
+188 ALSPLESKYLIKIIT

-221 AFDRELQYI
+221 AFDRELQSI

-248 KNILHNAIMRPF
+248 KNILHNVIMKPF

-302 NKVRLFSR
+302 KKVRLFSR

-321 LVKAAIESTITTPDT
+321 LVKAAIESTIKTQDT
-336 TTTTIHN
+336 SIHN
-343 QVDFILDGELIALK
+343 QVDFILDGELIAFK

-372 RKNVTEDI
+372 RKNVTDYI

-428 ILDSIEQ
+428 ISDSIEQ
-435 IIAIFNESKDIGHEG
+435 VIAIFNESKDIGHEG

-455 PISQYHPGKRGR
+455 PLSQYHPGKRGR

-506 EDDDDNKNLNN
+506 EDKKDTNNNKNNLNLN
-517 NNNNNYLENSR
+517 NNNNNYLENCT

-538 LTDKEIE
+538 LTDKEIDD
-545 EMTEKLR
+545 MTERLKQ
-552 EIIIEDNSNRILV
+552 IIVEDNGNRILV

-594 IKNIRTDK
+594 IKNIRIDK
-602 GLKDIDTL
+602 SLKDIDTL

-624 HKEI
+624 HMKI

>member
-1 MAGIVESSSSGE
+1 
-13 IICILINYFQSIC
+13 
-26 YFNDY
+26 
-31 RYSIDM
+31 M
-37 ENQNNDQFSLFVE
+37 ENQSNDDRFSLFVE

-63 KIEIISNY
+63 KIDIISNY

-83 VLFLSGRAL
+83 VLFLSGRAF

-98 TLNIGFTTIMESLSE
+98 TLNIGFSTIMESLSE

-122 RNIHL
+122 QNIHL

-140 SKKYIISLFNQ
+140 SKKHIISLFDQ
-151 QERISLSYVYHQF
+151 QEKISLSYVYHQF
-164 KKIANISGF
+164 KKIANISGS

-214 VEIALSR
+214 MEIALSG

-321 LVKAAIESTITTPDT
+321 LVKAATESTIGTTD
-336 TTTTIHN
+336 TTIHN
-343 QVDFILDGELIALK
+343 QVVDFILDGELIAFK

-372 RKNVTEDI
+372 RKNVTDDI
-380 TTEIPIYYIVY
+380 ITEIPIYYIVY

-415 ISFKKPIINSSYK
+415 VSFKKPIINSSYK
-428 ILDSIEQ
+428 ISDSIEQ
-435 IIAIFNESKDIGHEG
+435 VIELFNESKDIGHEG
-450 LVVKD
+450 LVIKD
-455 PISQYHPGKRGR
+455 PLSQYHPGKRGR

-506 EDDDDNKNLNN
+506 EKDDDDDDNHYLNLNDN
-517 NNNNNYLENSR
+517 DNNYLENSR

-538 LTDKEIE
+538 LTDKEID
-545 EMTEKLR
+545 EMTERLR
-552 EIIIEDNSNRILV
+552 EIIVEDNGNRILV

-602 GLKDIDTL
+602 SLKDIDTL
-610 EKVRQIYKNQVYVK
+610 EKVKQIYKNQVYVK

>member
-1 MAGIVESSSSGE
+1 
-13 IICILINYFQSIC
+13 
-26 YFNDY
+26 
-31 RYSIDM
+31 
-37 ENQNNDQFSLFVE
+37 
-50 TCEKIRS
+50 
-57 TTKKNE
+57 
-63 KIEIISNY
+63 
-71 ITNLDETSLSIA
+71 
-83 VLFLSGRAL
+83 
-92 PIGSTR
+92 
-98 TLNIGFTTIMESLSE
+98 
-113 IAMLDIKDI
+113 
-122 RNIHL
+122 
-127 KHGDIGAMAEYAV
+127 
-140 SKKYIISLFNQ
+140 
-151 QERISLSYVYHQF
+151 
-164 KKIANISGF
+164 
-173 GSNKNKKNI
+173 
-182 LKGLLI
+182 
-188 ACSPLESKYLIKIIT
+188 
-203 GEMRIG
+203 MRMG

-321 LVKAAIESTITTPDT
+321 LVKAAIESTIRNSNI
-336 TTTTIHN
+336 TIHN
-343 QVDFILDGELIALK
+343 QVDFILDGELIAFK
-357 NDRPLHFQELQKRLR
+357 NDKPLHFQELQKRLR
-372 RKNVTEDI
+372 RKNVTDDI

-391 DIMYFKDNQ
+391 DIMYFRDNQ

-415 ISFKKPIINSSYK
+415 ISFKEPILNSSYK
-428 ILDSIEQ
+428 ISDSTEQ
-435 IIAIFNESKDIGHEG
+435 VIALFNESKDIGHEG
-450 LVVKD
+450 LVIKD
-455 PISQYHPGKRGR
+455 PLSQYHPGKRGR

-498 DYTFAVID
+498 DYTFAVKDD
-506 EDDDDNKNLNN
+506 EYNDDDGDGDSDSHHYLNLNASNEN
-517 NNNNNYLENSR
+517 NDLKNSR

-545 EMTEKLR
+545 EMTERLR
-552 EIIIEDNSNRILV
+552 NIIVEDNGNRILV

-602 GLKDIDTL
+602 SLKDIDTL
-610 EKVRQIYKNQVYVK
+610 QKVRQIYKNQVYVK

>member
-1 MAGIVESSSSGE
+1 
-13 IICILINYFQSIC
+13 
-26 YFNDY
+26 
-31 RYSIDM
+31 M
-37 ENQNNDQFSLFVE
+37 ENQSNDDRFSLFVE

-63 KIEIISNY
+63 KIDIISNY

-83 VLFLSGRAL
+83 VLFLSGRAF

-98 TLNIGFTTIMESLSE
+98 TLNIGFSTIMESLSE

-122 RNIHL
+122 QNIHL

-140 SKKYIISLFNQ
+140 SKKHIISLFDQ
-151 QERISLSYVYHQF
+151 QEKISLSYVYHQF
-164 KKIANISGF
+164 KKIANISGS

-214 VEIALSR
+214 MEIALSG

-321 LVKAAIESTITTPDT
+321 LVKAATESTIGTTD
-336 TTTTIHN
+336 TTIHN
-343 QVDFILDGELIALK
+343 QVVDFILDGELIAFK

-372 RKNVTEDI
+372 RKNVTDDI
-380 TTEIPIYYIVY
+380 ITEIPIYYIVY

-415 ISFKKPIINSSYK
+415 VSFKKPIINSSYK
-428 ILDSIEQ
+428 ISDSIEQ
-435 IIAIFNESKDIGHEG
+435 VIELFNESKDIGHEG
-450 LVVKD
+450 LVIKD
-455 PISQYHPGKRGR
+455 PLSQYHPGKRGR

-506 EDDDDNKNLNN
+506 EKDDDDDNHYLNLNDN
-517 NNNNNYLENSR
+517 DNNYLENSR

-538 LTDKEIE
+538 LTDKEID
-545 EMTEKLR
+545 EMTERLR
-552 EIIIEDNSNRILV
+552 EIIVEDNGNRILV

-602 GLKDIDTL
+602 SLKDIDTL
-610 EKVRQIYKNQVYVK
+610 EKVKQIYKNQVYVK

>member
-1 MAGIVESSSSGE
+1 
-13 IICILINYFQSIC
+13 
-26 YFNDY
+26 
-31 RYSIDM
+31 M
-37 ENQNNDQFSLFVE
+37 ENQSNDDRFSLFVE

-63 KIEIISNY
+63 KIDIISNY

-83 VLFLSGRAL
+83 VLFLSGRVF

-98 TLNIGFTTIMESLSE
+98 TLNIGFSTIMESLSE

-122 RNIHL
+122 QNIHL
-127 KHGDIGAMAEYAV
+127 KHGDIGAMAEHAV
-140 SKKYIISLFNQ
+140 SKKHVISLFNQ
-151 QERISLSYVYHQF
+151 QEKISLSYVYHQF
-164 KKIANISGF
+164 KKIANISGS
-173 GSNKNKKNI
+173 GSNKNKKNL

-203 GEMRIG
+203 GEMRMG

-221 AFDRELQYI
+221 GFDRELQYI

-248 KNILHNAIMRPF
+248 KNILYNAIMRPF

-302 NKVRLFSR
+302 NKVQLFSR

-321 LVKAAIESTITTPDT
+321 LVKAATESTIRTPD
-336 TTTTIHN
+336 TTTIHN
-343 QVDFILDGELIALK
+343 QVDFILDGELIAFK
-357 NDRPLHFQELQKRLR
+357 NHKPLHFQELQKRLR

-380 TTEIPIYYIVY
+380 TTDIPIYYIVY

-428 ILDSIEQ
+428 ISDSIEQ

-455 PISQYHPGKRGR
+455 PLSQYHPGKRGR

-506 EDDDDNKNLNN
+506 EEYDDDGNNQNLNLN
-517 NNNNNYLENSR
+517 DNDNYLKNSR

-538 LTDKEIE
+538 LTDKEID
-545 EMTEKLR
+545 EMTERLR
-552 EIIIEDNSNRILV
+552 DIIVEDNGNRILV

-602 GLKDIDTL
+602 SLKDIDTL
-610 EKVRQIYKNQVYVK
+610 QKVRQIYKNQVYVK

>member
-1 MAGIVESSSSGE
+1 
-13 IICILINYFQSIC
+13 
-26 YFNDY
+26 
-31 RYSIDM
+31 M
-37 ENQNNDQFSLFVE
+37 ENQSNDEFSLFVE

-71 ITNLDETSLSIA
+71 ISNLDETSLSIA

-98 TLNIGFTTIMESLSE
+98 TLNIGFNTIMESLSE

-122 RNIHL
+122 QNIHL

-140 SKKYIISLFNQ
+140 SKKHIISLFNQ

-164 KKIANISGF
+164 KKIANLSGF

-248 KNILHNAIMRPF
+248 KNILHN
-260 VPVSFMLADVM
+260 
-271 FSAEEIINYYNKP
+271 
-284 LICEY
+284 
-289 KYDGIRLQMHKFD
+289 GIRLQMHKFD
-302 NKVRLFSR
+302 NKIRLFSR

-321 LVKAAIESTITTPDT
+321 LVKAAIESTIRTPD

-343 QVDFILDGELIALK
+343 QIDFILDGELIALK

-435 IIAIFNESKDIGHEG
+435 IITIFNESKDIGHEG

-455 PISQYHPGKRGR
+455 PLSQYHPGKRGR
-467 YWMKLKKE
+467 YWVKLKKE

-506 EDDDDNKNLNN
+506 EESNDNYNNDSNFYEKNI
-517 NNNNNYLENSR
+517 R

-538 LTDKEIE
+538 LTDKEID
-545 EMTEKLR
+545 EMTKRLR
-552 EIIIEDNSNRILV
+552 EITVEDKGNRIRV

-570 LEVAFDTIQKSDRHN
+570 LEVAFDTIQQSERHN

-594 IKNIRTDK
+594 IKSIRIDK
-602 GLKDIDTL
+602 GINDIDTL

-624 HKEI
+624 HKKI

>member
-1 MAGIVESSSSGE
+1 MK
-13 IICILINYFQSIC
+13 
-26 YFNDY
+26 
-31 RYSIDM
+31 
-37 ENQNNDQFSLFVE
+37 NQKNDQFSYFVE

-63 KIEIISNY
+63 KIDIISNY

-83 VLFLSGRAL
+83 VLFLSGRAF
-92 PIGSTR
+92 PIGSTT
-98 TLNIGFTTIMESLSE
+98 TLNIGFTTIMQSLSE

-122 RNIHL
+122 QNIHL

-140 SKKYIISLFNQ
+140 SKKHIISLFNQ
-151 QERISLSYVYHQF
+151 QESISLSYVYHQF
-164 KKIANISGF
+164 KKIANIIGS

-188 ACSPLESKYLIKIIT
+188 ALSPLESKYLIKIIT

-221 AFDRELQYI
+221 AFDRELQSI

-248 KNILHNAIMRPF
+248 KNILHNVIMKPF

-302 NKVRLFSR
+302 KKVRLFSR

-321 LVKAAIESTITTPDT
+321 LVKAAIESTIKTQDT
-336 TTTTIHN
+336 SIHN
-343 QVDFILDGELIALK
+343 QVDFILDGELIAFK

-372 RKNVTEDI
+372 RKNVTDYI

-428 ILDSIEQ
+428 ISDSIEQ
-435 IIAIFNESKDIGHEG
+435 VIAIFNESKDIGHEG

-455 PISQYHPGKRGR
+455 PLSQYHPGKRGR

-506 EDDDDNKNLNN
+506 EDKKDTNNNKNNLNLNN
-517 NNNNNYLENSR
+517 NNINYLENCT

-538 LTDKEIE
+538 LTDKEIDD
-545 EMTEKLR
+545 MTERLKQ
-552 EIIIEDNSNRILV
+552 IIVEDNGNRILV

-594 IKNIRTDK
+594 IKNIRIDK
-602 GLKDIDTL
+602 SLKDIDTL
-610 EKVRQIYKNQVYVK
+610 EKVRQIYQNQVYVK

>member
-1 MAGIVESSSSGE
+1 
-13 IICILINYFQSIC
+13 
-26 YFNDY
+26 
-31 RYSIDM
+31 M
-37 ENQNNDQFSLFVE
+37 ENQSNDDRFSLFVE

-63 KIEIISNY
+63 KIDIISNY

-83 VLFLSGRAL
+83 VLFLSGRAF

-98 TLNIGFTTIMESLSE
+98 TLNIGFSTIMESLSE

-122 RNIHL
+122 QNIHL

-140 SKKYIISLFNQ
+140 SKKHIISLFDQ
-151 QERISLSYVYHQF
+151 QEKISLSYVYHQF
-164 KKIANISGF
+164 KKIANIRGS

-214 VEIALSR
+214 MEIALSG

-321 LVKAAIESTITTPDT
+321 LVKAATESTIGTTD
-336 TTTTIHN
+336 TTIHN
-343 QVDFILDGELIALK
+343 QVVDFILDGELIAFK

-372 RKNVTEDI
+372 RKNVTDDI
-380 TTEIPIYYIVY
+380 ITEIPIYYIVY

-415 ISFKKPIINSSYK
+415 VSFKKPIINSSYK
-428 ILDSIEQ
+428 ISDSIEQ
-435 IIAIFNESKDIGHEG
+435 VIELFNESKDIGHEG
-450 LVVKD
+450 LVIKD
-455 PISQYHPGKRGR
+455 PLSQYHPGKRGR

-506 EDDDDNKNLNN
+506 EKDDDDDNHYLNLNDN
-517 NNNNNYLENSR
+517 DNNYLENSR

-538 LTDKEIE
+538 LTDKEID
-545 EMTEKLR
+545 EMTERLR
-552 EIIIEDNSNRILV
+552 EIIVEDNGNRILV

-602 GLKDIDTL
+602 SLKDIDTL
-610 EKVRQIYKNQVYVK
+610 EKVKQIYKNQVYVK